1 MSDKN
6 TTPKLPK
13 YKKTID
19 TTGFGLSCTTE
30 YGFDDEGWFHHA
42 YTYTYKNRKAIVS
55 AVGNGEPL
63 PADWHTRQS
72 AYASYYEDGKRVGR
86 TRAYNILGNAQIK
99 AVRWA
104 MGYGSDSKADEAY
117 RAIRLEKSRRN
128 RQTCNRIPEAL
139 RMEVDRLADK
149 LGLKIHGDED
159 NSTVETFVNT
169 YLATAEQNGL
179 IELRER
185 QYGYE
190 KSMTVWLDGDAS
202 RKTEDAPDWEKF
214 KETVVEIVP
223 LYLECRRKTAESV
236 GLGEKLAE
244 N

>member
-1 MSDKN
+1 MIDN
-6 TTPKLPK
+6 TPHETT

-19 TTGFGLSCTTE
+19 TTGFGLTCVTE
-30 YGFDDEGWFHHA
+30 LGTDSENVFHHE
-42 YTYTYKNRKAIVS
+42 YTYTHGNRKARILVAGS
-55 AVGNGEPL
+55 QL

-72 AYASYYEDGKRVGR
+72 AYATYYEDGAQVGKTR
-86 TRAYNILGNAQIK
+86 TYNIYENAQIK
-99 AVRWA
+99 AVRWV
-104 MGYGSDSKADEAY
+104 MGYDSDSKADEAC
-117 RAIRLEKSRRN
+117 RAIRLAKSRRN
-128 RQTCNRIPEAL
+128 QQTCNRIPKAL
-139 RMEVDRLADK
+139 RMEVDGLANK

-159 NSTVETFVNT
+159 NITVETFVDT
-169 YLATAEQNGL
+169 YLTTAERNGL

-190 KSMTVWLDGDAS
+190 KSMTAWLDEDRS

-214 KETVVEIVP
+214 KKTVMEISP

-236 GLGEKLAE
+236 GLGERLAE

>member
-1 MSDKN
+1 MNDKN
-6 TTPKLPK
+6 TSATPA

-19 TTGFGLSCTTE
+19 TTGFGLSCVTE
-30 YGFDDEGWFHHA
+30 YGFDDKGWFHHA
-42 YTYTYKNRKAIVS
+42 YTYTHKNRKAIVS
-55 AVGNGEPL
+55 AVGDGEPL
-63 PADWHTRQS
+63 PAEWRTRQS

-86 TRAYNILGNAQIK
+86 TRAYNILENAQIK
-99 AVRWA
+99 AVRWV
-104 MGYGSDSKADEAY
+104 MGYDSDSKADEAC
-117 RAIRLEKSRRN
+117 RAMRLAKSRRN
-128 RQTCNRIPEAL
+128 QQTCNRIPKAL
-139 RMEVDRLADK
+139 RMEVDGLANK

-159 NSTVETFVNT
+159 NITVETFVDT
-169 YLATAEQNGL
+169 YLTTAERNGL

-190 KSMTVWLDGDAS
+190 KSMTAWLDEDRS

-214 KETVVEIVP
+214 KKTVMEISP

-236 GLGEKLAE
+236 GLGERLAE

>member
-1 MSDKN
+1 M
-6 TTPKLPK
+6 
-13 YKKTID
+13 
-19 TTGFGLSCTTE
+19 GF
-30 YGFDDEGWFHHA
+30 
-42 YTYTYKNRKAIVS
+42 
-55 AVGNGEPL
+55 
-63 PADWHTRQS
+63 
-72 AYASYYEDGKRVGR
+72 
-86 TRAYNILGNAQIK
+86 
-99 AVRWA
+99 
-104 MGYGSDSKADEAY
+104 GSDSKAEEAY
-117 RAIRLEKSRRN
+117 RAVRLEKSHRN
-128 RQTCNRIPEAL
+128 RQICRRIPKPL
-139 RMEVDRLADK
+139 RMEVDGLANK

-179 IELRER
+179 VELRER

>member
-99 AVRWA
+99 AVRWV
-104 MGYGSDSKADEAY
+104 MGL
-117 RAIRLEKSRRN
+117 RF
-128 RQTCNRIPEAL
+128 RQ
-139 RMEVDRLADK
+139 
-149 LGLKIHGDED
+149 
-159 NSTVETFVNT
+159 
-169 YLATAEQNGL
+169 
-179 IELRER
+179 
-185 QYGYE
+185 
-190 KSMTVWLDGDAS
+190 
-202 RKTEDAPDWEKF
+202 
-214 KETVVEIVP
+214 
-223 LYLECRRKTAESV
+223 
-236 GLGEKLAE
+236 
-244 N
+244 

>member
-6 TTPKLPK
+6 TTPKPPK

-19 TTGFGLSCTTE
+19 ATGLGLSCTTE
-30 YGFDDEGWFHHA
+30 YGFDDAGLFHHS
-42 YTYTYKNRKAIVS
+42 YTYNYKNRKVVIQVMGS
-55 AVGNGEPL
+55 QQ
-63 PADWHTRQS
+63 PANWHTRQS
-72 AYASYYEDGKRVGR
+72 AYASYYEDGKQVGR
-86 TRAYNILGNAQIK
+86 TRAYNILENAQIK
-99 AVRWA
+99 AIRWI
-104 MGYGSDSKADEAY
+104 MGFGSDSKAEEAY
-117 RAIRLEKSRRN
+117 RAVRLEKSHRN
-128 RQTCNRIPEAL
+128 QQICRRIPKPL
-139 RMEVDRLADK
+139 RMEVDGLANK

-159 NSTVETFVNT
+159 SSTVETFVNT

>member
-6 TTPKLPK
+6 TTPKPPK

-19 TTGFGLSCTTE
+19 ATGFGLSCVTE
-30 YGFDDEGWFHHA
+30 YGFDDTGLFHHS
-42 YTYTYKNRKAIVS
+42 YTYNYKNKVVIQVMGS
-55 AVGNGEPL
+55 QQ
-63 PADWHTRQS
+63 PANWHTRQS
-72 AYASYYEDGKRVGR
+72 AYASYYEDGKQVGR
-86 TRAYNILGNAQIK
+86 TRAYNILENAQIK
-99 AVRWA
+99 AVRWI
-104 MGYGSDSKADEAY
+104 MGFGSDSKAEEAY
-117 RAIRLEKSRRN
+117 RAVRLEKSHRN
-128 RQTCNRIPEAL
+128 QQICRRIPKPL
-139 RMEVDRLADK
+139 RMEVDGLANK

>member
-6 TTPKLPK
+6 TTPKPPK

-19 TTGFGLSCTTE
+19 TTGFGLSCVTE
-30 YGFDDEGWFHHA
+30 YGFDDAGLFHHS
-42 YTYTYKNRKAIVS
+42 YTYNYKNRKAVIQVMGS
-55 AVGNGEPL
+55 QQ
-63 PADWHTRQS
+63 PANWHTRQS
-72 AYASYYEDGKRVGR
+72 AYASYYEDGKQVGR
-86 TRAYNILGNAQIK
+86 TRAYNILENAQIK
-99 AVRWA
+99 AVRWI
-104 MGYGSDSKADEAY
+104 MGFGSDSKAEEAY
-117 RAIRLEKSRRN
+117 RAVRLEKSHRN
-128 RQTCNRIPEAL
+128 QQICRRIPKPL
-139 RMEVDRLADK
+139 RMEVEGLANK

>member
-19 TTGFGLSCTTE
+19 TTGFGLSYTIE

-72 AYASYYEDGKRVGR
+72 AYASYYEDGKQVGR
-86 TRAYNILGNAQIK
+86 TRAYNILENAQIK
-99 AVRWA
+99 AVRWI
-104 MGYGSDSKADEAY
+104 MGFGSDSKAEEAY
-117 RAIRLEKSRRN
+117 RAVRLEKSHRN
-128 RQTCNRIPEAL
+128 QQICRRIPKPL
-139 RMEVDRLADK
+139 RMEVEGLANK

-159 NSTVETFVNT
+159 NSIVETFVNT

>member
-1 MSDKN
+1 M
-6 TTPKLPK
+6 
-13 YKKTID
+13 
-19 TTGFGLSCTTE
+19 GF
-30 YGFDDEGWFHHA
+30 
-42 YTYTYKNRKAIVS
+42 
-55 AVGNGEPL
+55 
-63 PADWHTRQS
+63 
-72 AYASYYEDGKRVGR
+72 
-86 TRAYNILGNAQIK
+86 
-99 AVRWA
+99 
-104 MGYGSDSKADEAY
+104 GSDSKAEEAY
-117 RAIRLEKSRRN
+117 RAVRLEKSHRN
-128 RQTCNRIPEAL
+128 QQICRRIPKPL
-139 RMEVDRLADK
+139 RMEVEGLANK

-159 NSTVETFVNT
+159 NSIVETFVNT